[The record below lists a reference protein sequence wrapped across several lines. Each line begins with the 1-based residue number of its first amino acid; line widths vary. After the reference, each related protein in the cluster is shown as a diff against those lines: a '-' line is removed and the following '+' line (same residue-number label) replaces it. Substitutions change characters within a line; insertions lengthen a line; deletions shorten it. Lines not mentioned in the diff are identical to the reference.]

1 MKSITPATFLTITLV
16 LFLLLVTSPVFA
28 AAGAAGNSL
37 TVDGRSVQ
45 SGLKSTYR
53 INRPPNRS
61 ENNILQGK
69 LIVIDAGH
77 GGSDAGAVGPS
88 NVMEKNV
95 TLAIAQE
102 LRELLVHG
110 GASVLM
116 TRTTDRSVAYAG
128 AADKEELA
136 ARIGIANKANANM
149 FISIHADAF
158 QDLAGGTSTYFY
170 GTDERDAALAR
181 SVQNNLVAQLQLY
194 DRGTQQDDF
203 FVLKYANVP
212 AILVETAFISN
223 PLEEQLLAS
232 SSFDKKVA
240 LGIYNGIR
248 QYLYSL

>member
-16 LFLLLVTSPVFA
+16 LFLLLLAAPVCA
-28 AAGAAGNSL
+28 AAGNSL
-37 TVDGRSVQ
+37 TVDRRSEQ
-45 SGLKSTYR
+45 GGLKSTYG
-53 INRPPNRS
+53 INRPPNRA

-77 GGSDAGAVGPS
+77 GGSDTGAVGPS
-88 NVMEKNV
+88 KVMEKNV

-102 LRELLVHG
+102 LRQLLVNG
-110 GASVLM
+110 GAAVLM

-136 ARIGIANKANANM
+136 ARIGMANKAKATL
-149 FISIHADAF
+149 FVSIHADAF

-194 DRGTQQDDF
+194 DRGIQQNDF
-203 FVLKYANVP
+203 FVLKYATVP

-232 SSFDKKVA
+232 GSFDKKA
-240 LGIYNGIR
+240 AIGIYNGIR